1 MNRKNKAFTKIDGKK
16 FKIAIVV
23 SKFNEDITG
32 GMLKG
37 AVKTLKENGVV
48 EKNIETVWVP
58 GAFEIP
64 LRAQQL
70 AQTKKHDGI
79 IVLGCVIKG
88 DTDHYYYVAGE
99 SIRGVMDVMLK
110 TGLPIGMGIITTNN
124 LKQAKDRSG
133 AKNNKGSEAAQA
145 VLDMIS
151 WE

>member
-1 MNRKNKAFTKIDGKK
+1 MNREKKEANKINGKK
-16 FKIAIVV
+16 YKIAIITA
-23 SKFNEDITG
+23 KFNEDITA
-32 GMLKG
+32 GMLVG
-37 AVKTLKENGVV
+37 AIKALKENGVV
-48 EKNIETVWVP
+48 EKNIATVLVP

-70 AQTKKHDGI
+70 AQTKRFDGI

-110 TGLPIGMGIITTNN
+110 TGVPIGMGIITTNN

-133 AKNNKGSEAAQA
+133 EKNNKGGEAAQA
-145 VLDMIS
+145 VLEMIAL
-151 WE
+151 

>member
-1 MNRKNKAFTKIDGKK
+1 MNREKKVEKKIDGKK

-23 SKFNEDITG
+23 AEFNKDITG
-32 GMLKG
+32 GMLNG
-37 AVKTLKENGVV
+37 AVKVLKENSVA
-48 EKNIETVWVP
+48 EKNITTVWVP

-70 AQTKKHDGI
+70 VQTKKYDAL

-110 TGLPIGMGIITTNN
+110 TGVPIGMGIITTNN

-133 AKNNKGSEAAQA
+133 VKNNKGGEAAQA
-145 VLDMIS
+145 ILEML
-151 WE
+151 

>member
-1 MNRKNKAFTKIDGKK
+1 MNREKKTDKKIDGKK

-23 SKFNEDITG
+23 AKFNEDITG
-32 GMLKG
+32 GMLQG
-37 AVKTLKENGVV
+37 AIKTLRDNLVP
-48 EKNIETVWVP
+48 EKNIQTIWVP

-70 AQTKKHDGI
+70 IQTKKFDALV
-79 IVLGCVIKG
+79 VLGCVIKG

-99 SIRGVMDVMLK
+99 SIRGVMKVMLK
-110 TGLPIGMGIITTNN
+110 TGVPIGMGIITTNN

-145 VLDMIS
+145 VLEMVG
-151 WE
+151 